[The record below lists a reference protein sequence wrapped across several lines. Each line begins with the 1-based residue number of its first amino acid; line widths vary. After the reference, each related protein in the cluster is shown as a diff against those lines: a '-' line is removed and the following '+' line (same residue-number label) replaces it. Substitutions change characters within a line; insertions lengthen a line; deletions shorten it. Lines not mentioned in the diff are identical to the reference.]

1 MKRQDY
7 TINGDFIVKSQQ
19 QAEILSAVKDIKKK
33 GEMNKVDPK
42 DCSPDCVC
50 ENMCGCDGK
59 AHKPRPAG
67 QCQARSQVIGCRRY
81 GRVGSDP
88 P

>member
-50 ENMCGCDGK
+50 ENMCGCDGNCRCDD
-59 AHKPRPAG
+59 HDP
-67 QCQARSQVIGCRRY
+67 CGCDY
-81 GRVGSDP
+81 VHHCPCDDK
-88 P
+88 